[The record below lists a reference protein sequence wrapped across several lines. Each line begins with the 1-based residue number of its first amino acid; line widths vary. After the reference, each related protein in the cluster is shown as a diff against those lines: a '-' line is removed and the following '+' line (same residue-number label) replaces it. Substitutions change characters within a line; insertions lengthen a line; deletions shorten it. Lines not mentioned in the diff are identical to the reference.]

1 MLLPSSSGGGS
12 GAAAAAFK
20 TYLQT
25 CATLLDKC
33 LAGGSLAGG
42 QAIHAHAIKT
52 GISSLRPLPA
62 KFLTIYSAAGG
73 AGDCAAAL
81 RESCLSSGG
90 FDLLSWNVTIA
101 AWVRNGE
108 LAAARRLFDAMPER
122 NDISWTLMIDGSM
135 KSGKVSDGVA
145 FLRGCPSPT
154 VVSWTAAMAGL
165 VQNGHP
171 FHALELFHGMLMAG
185 VAPNE
190 ITFTAAVRASI
201 AAGRFDLG
209 RNIVGSI
216 VKTGYESFLSISNS
230 LITLHT
236 RMKDLAS
243 ARQIFDRMKTKDVV
257 SWTAMLDL
265 YFQEGDLRGARKAFD
280 EMPHKNEVSWSLMV
294 ARHNQAG
301 QAMEALKLFERMFC
315 AGLRPTLSSL
325 SAAISA
331 AGGNEALLLGSTLHG
346 CSIKLGIDD
355 SDFISSSL
363 IDMYCKCGRPEE
375 GRRVFDVA
383 PEKKNLIC
391 WNAMVSGY
399 CRNGS
404 FPDAMELFERMP
416 QRNRASWNGLISGL
430 ILGEAYD
437 EAVELFREMLASGE
451 APSALT
457 LSSVLRGCAGS
468 SALEKGRA
476 VHCLVAKLGLQDDL
490 FMGTALTD
498 MYAKSGDIANSKRVF
513 SLMGEKNE
521 ASWSAAIHGFAAN
534 GLAEEALLLFEDAVE
549 AMEVPTGSLFLSV
562 LSACAHGGLVEKGL
576 RYFGLMRAHG
586 LVPAEKHYACL
597 VDLLAR
603 AGRLRVAE
611 RLAGK
616 GGAGAWAAL
625 LSACRGRV
633 EEEVVAERAA
643 VRLREMEEGDPRS
656 YVLLS
661 SVYAGVGRWEDAER
675 VRALMGPAGV
685 RKGKGCSWVVG
696 KGRRSHR
703 FVCGDVS
710 HERGHEIYE
719 MLELLMSEMSPCLVA

>member
-1 MLLPSSSGGGS
+1 MLLPSSSGGGR

-135 KSGKVSDGVA
+135 KSGKVSDGIA

-171 FHALELFHGMLMAG
+171 LHALELFHGMLMAG

-209 RNIVGSI
+209 G
-216 VKTGYESFLSISNS
+216 TSFLSISNS

-265 YFQEGDLRGARKAFD
+265 YFQEGDLRGARKTFD

-331 AGGNEALLLGSTLHG
+331 AGGNEALLVGSTLHG

-430 ILGEAYD
+430 ILD
-437 EAVELFREMLASGE
+437 ASGGGG
-451 APSALT
+451 PSALT
-457 LSSVLRGCAGS
+457 LSSVLRCCAGS

-498 MYAKSGDIANSKRVF
+498 MVF

-534 GLAEEALLLFEDAVE
+534 GLAEEALLLFEDAVA
-549 AMEVPTGSLFLSV
+549 AMKVPTGTLFLSV

-603 AGRLRVAE
+603 AGRLP
-611 RLAGK
+611 
-616 GGAGAWAAL
+616 GAWAAL

-633 EEEVVAERAA
+633 EEEVAERAA

-661 SVYAGVGRWEDAER
+661 SVYAGIGRWEDAER

-685 RKGKGCSWVVG
+685 RKGRGCSWVVG
-696 KGRRSHR
+696 KGRGSHR

-710 HERGHEIYE
+710 HERGPEIYE
-719 MLELLMSEMSPCLVA
+719 MLELLMSEMSSCLVA

>member
-1 MLLPSSSGGGS
+1 MLLPSSSGGG
-12 GAAAAAFK
+12 GGAAFK

-25 CATLLDKC
+25 CASLLDKC
-33 LAGGSLAGG
+33 LASGSLAGG
-42 QAIHAHAIKT
+42 QAIHGHAIKT
-52 GISSLRPLPA
+52 GVSSLRPLGA
-62 KFLTIYSAAGG
+62 KLLTMYSAAGG
-73 AGDCAAAL
+73 ASDCAAAL
-81 RESCLSSGG
+81 RESCRSGGG
-90 FDLLSWNVTIA
+90 FDLFSWNVTIA
-101 AWVRNGE
+101 ACARHGD
-108 LAAARRLFDAMPER
+108 LAAARRLFDAMPEK
-122 NDISWTLMIDGSM
+122 NDISWTVMIDGFM
-135 KSGKVSDGVA
+135 KSGKVSDGVT
-145 FLRGCPSPT
+145 FFRRCPSPT
-154 VVSWTAAMAGL
+154 VVSWTAALAGL
-165 VQNGHP
+165 VQNGLPLHS
-171 FHALELFHGMLMAG
+171 LELFRDMLMAG

-190 ITFTAAVRASI
+190 VTFTAAVRASI

-209 RNIVGSI
+209 RNLVGSI
-216 VKTGYESFLSISNS
+216 VKTGYEDFLSISNS

-236 RMKDLAS
+236 KMKDLAS

-265 YFQEGDLRGARKAFD
+265 YFQEGDLRGARQMFD
-280 EMPHKNEVSWSLMV
+280 EMPQKNEISWSLMV

-301 QAMEALKLFERMFC
+301 QTVEALKLFERMLC
-315 AGLRPTLSSL
+315 AGFRPTLSSF

-331 AGGNEALLLGSTLHG
+331 AGGLEEDDAALLGSTLYG
-346 CSIKLGIDD
+346 CSIKLGIDG

-363 IDMYCKCGRPEE
+363 IDMYCKSGRPEE

-404 FPDAMELFERMP
+404 FHEAMELFERMP

-430 ILGEAYD
+430 IFREAYD
-437 EAVELFREMLASGE
+437 EAVELFGEMLAAGE
-451 APSALT
+451 VPSALT

-476 VHCLVAKLGLQDDL
+476 VHCWVAKLGLQDDL

-498 MYAKSGDIANSKRVF
+498 MYAKSGDIASSKRVF

-521 ASWSAAIHGFAAN
+521 ASWSAAIHGLAAN
-534 GLAEEALLLFEDAVE
+534 GLAEEALLLFEEAVV
-549 AMEVPTGSLFLSV
+549 AMGAPTGSLFLSV
-562 LSACAHGGLVEKGL
+562 LSACAHGGLVEEGF

-586 LVPAEKHYACL
+586 LTPAEKHYACL

-625 LSACRGRV
+625 LSACRGRG
-633 EEEVVAERAA
+633 EEEVAERAA
-643 VRLREMEEGDPRS
+643 VSLREMEEGDPRS

-661 SVYAGVGRWEDAER
+661 NVYATADRWEDAER

-685 RKGKGCSWVVG
+685 RKGRGCSWVVG
-696 KGRRSHR
+696 KGRWSHR
-703 FVCGDVS
+703 FVCGDDS
-710 HERGHEIYE
+710 HERGPEIYG
-719 MLELLMSEMSPCLVA
+719 MLELLMSEMSPSLVA